1 MKKISVIIIL
11 ISFFGIIVII
21 ANNRYDQIN
30 SVLKN
35 RKIEISDNKNF
46 QKISG
51 NNNKKEADKMEV
63 IRIKLTFNNKEI
75 IVRMND
81 NKAARDFNE
90 SEEIT

>member
-11 ISFFGIIVII
+11 ISFLGIIVII

-35 RKIEISDNKNF
+35 RKIEISENRNF

-51 NNNKKEADKMEV
+51 NNNKKEAGGHPSV
-63 IRIKLTFNNKEI
+63 SFLLNNDEKI
-75 IVRMND
+75 HCS
-81 NKAARDFNE
+81 AF
-90 SEEIT
+90 S

>member
-11 ISFFGIIVII
+11 ISFLGIIVII

-46 QKISG
+46 QKIR
-51 NNNKKEADKMEV
+51 KKR
-63 IRIKLTFNNKEI
+63 RIKWRT
-75 IVRMND
+75 
-81 NKAARDFNE
+81 
-90 SEEIT
+90 